1 MAVNTY
7 KSAMSVIDVSVV
19 MPTHKREK
27 EVVEAIRSVLR
38 QEGVSVEVLVLDDTP
53 EGTAREAVEGLEDAR
68 VRYLVNDPPS
78 KGRPAAVRNHGA
90 TLARGRYLHFLDDDD
105 LLAEGAL
112 HAMVSA
118 LDARPDAGVAVG
130 WVVPFGDDADWLK
143 DKSEY
148 FERAALVGAS
158 TPNSAWTVAHILF
171 RGTLYVNSACMVRRE
186 HFAPLGGFDANIPV
200 YEDVDFYLRGIRAY
214 GHVYVNRPI
223 LHYRTGRPSLMHNL
237 GKDGTLVVQSNEMI
251 HGKYRKTNGML
262 EYRIMQAAMR
272 VLPFEL
278 ARRLPLRL
286 PNQGRV
292 S

>member
-1 MAVNTY
+1 M
-7 KSAMSVIDVSVV
+7 SAIDVSVV
-19 MPTHKREK
+19 MPTHRREK

-38 QEGVSVEVLVLDDTP
+38 QEGVHVEVIVLDDTP
-53 EGTAREAVEGLEDAR
+53 EGTARAAVEGLNDSR
-68 VRYLVNDPPS
+68 VRYVINDPPS
-78 KGRPAAVRNHGA
+78 KGRPALVRNHGV
-90 TLARGRYLHFLDDDD
+90 TLALGRYLHFLDDDD
-105 LLAEGAL
+105 MLAEGAL

-148 FERAALVGAS
+148 FQWAAKVGAS

-171 RGTLYVNSACMVRRE
+171 RGTLYVNSACMIRRE
-186 HFAPLGGFDANIPV
+186 HFAPLGGFDATIPV

-214 GHVYVNRPI
+214 GHVYVDRPI

-237 GKDGTLVVQSNEMI
+237 GKDGTLVMQSNEII
-251 HGKYRKTNGML
+251 HGKYRQTNGEL
-262 EYRIMQAAMR
+262 EYRMIQLMMR
-272 VLPFEL
+272 TLPFDL
-278 ARRLPLRL
+278 AKRLPLRL
-286 PNQGRV
+286 PKQGRV